1 MSRTPTIRRATLDDV
16 PSLLRLVEQY
26 WRFECI
32 AGFNP
37 SRVGAPLRRVLSEDH
52 LGAGWIAVHDG
63 APIGYLLA
71 VYVFSLEH
79 LGSTAEVDE
88 FFVRP
93 QFRAMGVGSKL
104 LETAEATFVA
114 AGCTNVSLQ
123 VGRSNDLGRAFY
135 LQRGYALRQGYELFD
150 KTFVT
155 PEEVG

>member
-1 MSRTPTIRRATLDDV
+1 M
-16 PSLLRLVEQY
+16 
-26 WRFECI
+26 
-32 AGFNP
+32 
-37 SRVGAPLRRVLSEDH
+37 
-52 LGAGWIAVHDG
+52 
-63 APIGYLLA
+63 
-71 VYVFSLEH
+71 
-79 LGSTAEVDE
+79 TAEVDE

-104 LETAEATFVA
+104 LETAEATFAA